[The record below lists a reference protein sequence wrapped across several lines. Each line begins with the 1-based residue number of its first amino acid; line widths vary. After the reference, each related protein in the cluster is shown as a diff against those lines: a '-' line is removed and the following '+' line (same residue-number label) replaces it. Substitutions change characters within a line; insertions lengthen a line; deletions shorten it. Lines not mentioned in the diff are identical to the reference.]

1 MELRT
6 VSAQA
11 LIEWNKWFSAWN
23 NYVDYSHIKLM
34 KNFCHRV
41 DEEQDGSSEDEE
53 TEEQSEEE

>member
-23 NYVDYSHIKLM
+23 QYMDDFHVKWM
-34 KNFCHRV
+34 KKFGHNV
-41 DEEQDGSSEDEE
+41 YKEEDGSSGDI
-53 TEEQSEEE
+53 